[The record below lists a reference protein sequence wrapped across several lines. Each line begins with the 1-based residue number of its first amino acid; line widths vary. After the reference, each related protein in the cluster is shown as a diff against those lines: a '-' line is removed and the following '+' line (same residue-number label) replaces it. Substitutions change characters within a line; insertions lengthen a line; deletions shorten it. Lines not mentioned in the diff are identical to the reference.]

1 VEVRGHLSYVHAFII
16 FCRYGRKFI
25 KIVEL
30 YFSDREGK
38 RVSWKVTLGI
48 LLSLLLVGALKF
60 NSNMQAVSAN
70 LNISEPERSFSVDEL
85 KCNGTSI
92 DSIVSEEQARILKH
106 RITALE
112 LEKFKQIIGIYEE
125 GRDYN
130 QMINGHGTGLCPP
143 TEEEWVES
151 AAKAYVVEKIL
162 LDQSPPSSVDHTNKI
177 WFPPIGDQ
185 DGEGSCTTWA
195 VGYYTKTFQ
204 EAKEHGWNLTD
215 AEWIGGY
222 YGYPTPAYQD
232 RIFSPDFI
240 YHLINGGVD
249 EGSSFYDAINI
260 VCTIGASS
268 WEKMPYDPVGHTSW
282 PSEDAWR
289 EAPLYRGNSSGYE
302 YLELSTDDDLVSLK
316 NWIASNHLAVIAVDA
331 YKYDFLTSEDMWT
344 LDNYVVTELNHANT
358 VVGYDDNMFYTEQG
372 ELRQGAFKIAN
383 SWGEG
388 VWEKIADGC
397 YWISYEAMKQR
408 LGYPCMFYRD
418 RIGYDPKLLASFE
431 IDHSE
436 RGECDVLIGM
446 GNHSNPLAA
455 KSFSDLIDG
464 GGFPFCSNN
473 IVFDI
478 TEFQDTVP
486 SVLNQSFFMRGRVG
500 IPAPH
505 SGTYEWYSDGVSWS
519 WFSLGQTFDIPE
531 TGATLSFWSYYE
543 IEEDWDYGYVEVHD
557 LDTDEWFT
565 LPGLMTV
572 STLPEPQNN
581 PYCPTPY
588 EPSTYYT
595 AGRWNALTGC
605 SGAMY
610 EEEMDLTSF
619 ADHTIE
625 LYFTYWTDGYV
636 LELGWYV
643 DDIEIQEIPFFD
655 DVESGP
661 SDWIY
666 NGWYIT
672 TPPTSTNGTIL
683 SFSTEYYDSYVS
695 ESLETKSRS
704 HDVPLNVTNQEV
716 FADLVLKILGDV
728 EGDGDV
734 DASDL
739 FALSKAYGSEPEDP
753 NWNPDCDFDWD
764 DKVDV
769 SDFLELTENYGK
781 IA

>member
-1 VEVRGHLSYVHAFII
+1 MLLLLFISVLV
-16 FCRYGRKFI
+16 FESNMRVAGVSF
-25 KIVEL
+25 ET
-30 YFSDREGK
+30 SEREG
-38 RVSWKVTLGI
+38 LPLI
-48 LLSLLLVGALKF
+48 DDAY
-60 NSNMQAVSAN
+60 
-70 LNISEPERSFSVDEL
+70 D
-85 KCNGTSI
+85 GTSHVQ
-92 DSIVSEEQARILKH
+92 IVNEEQARIVEH

-112 LEKFKQIIGIYEE
+112 LEEFKRRIGVREE
-125 GRDYN
+125 GRNYN
-130 QMINGHGTGLCPP
+130 EIINGHGTGLRPP
-143 TEEEWVES
+143 TEEEW
-151 AAKAYVVEKIL
+151 AKIADRAYFVEKIL
-162 LDQSPPSSVDHTNKI
+162 LVQQEEPPSSVDHTTKP
-177 WFPPIGDQ
+177 WFPPIGNQ

-204 EAKEHGWNLTD
+204 EAMEHGWNLTE
-215 AEWIGGY
+215 AEWLGGY
-222 YGYPTPAYQD
+222 VGHPTPAYQD
-232 RIFSPDFI
+232 KIMSPDFI

-249 EGSSFYDAINI
+249 LGSSFEDAITL
-260 VCTIGASS
+260 VCEIGASS
-268 WEKMPYDPVGHTSW
+268 WEKMPYDPIDHTSW
-282 PSEDAWR
+282 PSEEAWR
-289 EAPLYRGNSSGYE
+289 EAPLYRGNSSGLE
-302 YLELSTDDDLVSLK
+302 FLELNTDDDITSLK
-316 NWIASNHLAVIAVDA
+316 NWIASDHLAIIAVDA
-331 YKYDFLTSEDMWT
+331 RKYSSLTSKDLWT
-344 LDNYVVTELNHANT
+344 LDNYVNPSVNHANT
-358 VVGYDDNMFYTEQG
+358 IVGYNDNLAYLEQG
-372 ELRQGAFKIAN
+372 ELRLGAFKIAN

-388 VWEKIADGC
+388 FTGENIPDGF

-408 LGYPCMFYRD
+408 VRDTVFYRD

-431 IDHSE
+431 IDYSE

-446 GNHSNPLAA
+446 GNHTSPLAA

-464 GGFPFCSNN
+464 GDFPFCSNN

-505 SGTYEWYSDGVSWS
+505 SGMYEWYSDGGLWS